1 MNADQSLI
9 ERIKSGDQSAFA
21 QLISDH
27 KNYVY
32 SICIGILKDSFEAEE
47 ATQDSFL
54 KFYRSASKIDLKV
67 KMRTFLYKIAYRTAL
82 DYLRKRKRV
91 VSLDN
96 SYHDVPSDVLSE
108 SMIQEDDNKRFLLMA
123 LSELK
128 SDEAAIVTMFYF
140 KELNIK
146 EIAEITGLSLSNI
159 KVKLLRSRK
168 KLSIIISEKYQ
179 FLKTEGHYG

>member
-9 ERIKSGDQSAFA
+9 EQIKSGDQGAFA

-32 SICIGILKDSFEAEE
+32 SICMGILRDSFEAEE

-54 KFYRSASKIDLKV
+54 KFYRSAAKIELNV
-67 KMRTFLYKIAYRTAL
+67 KLRTYLYKIAYRTAL

-91 VSLDN
+91 ISLDN
-96 SYHDVPSDVLSE
+96 SHYDVAADVRSE
-108 SMIQEDDNKRFLLMA
+108 NMTQKKDNKRFLLKA

-128 SDEAAIVTMFYF
+128 PDEAAIVTLFYF
-140 KELNIK
+140 KELSINEIK
-146 EIAEITGLSLSNI
+146 EITGLSVSNI
-159 KVKLLRSRK
+159 KIKLMRSRS
-168 KLSIIISEKYQ
+168 KLAKIISDKYQ
-179 FLKTEGHYG
+179 FLKPEGNYG